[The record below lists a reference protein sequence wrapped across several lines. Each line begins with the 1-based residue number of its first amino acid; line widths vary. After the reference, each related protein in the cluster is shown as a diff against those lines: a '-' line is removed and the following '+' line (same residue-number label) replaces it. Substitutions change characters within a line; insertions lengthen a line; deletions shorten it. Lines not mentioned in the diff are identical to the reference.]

1 MPELPEV
8 ETIVNGLKGKVKG
21 AVFLDVWT
29 DSPRLFKKPFFPEF
43 KKKIKGKRIENV
55 VRWGK
60 NIVFNLS
67 DDYSLLIHQK
77 ISGHLLLG
85 KWERQGEKWVARGKG
100 ALREDPMNQF
110 IRALFFLNNGLDI
123 ALSDLRKFAKI
134 ELWKTKEL
142 EKSLKKLG
150 PDPLTVGFQQFQ
162 NILSKKKGKIKQ
174 VLMDQAFLAGIGNI
188 YANEILWEA
197 KIAPTREARNIK
209 EEELKNL
216 WLAMRKVLNKAIKL
230 QGDSFSDFRKV
241 SGEKGGY
248 QDFAKVYQKEKCPA
262 CQSKIKRIK
271 QGGRSSFFCPLCQK

>member
-1 MPELPEV
+1 M
-8 ETIVNGLKGKVKG
+8 GKARRKMG
-21 AVFLDVWT
+21 
-29 DSPRLFKKPFFPEF
+29 SS
-43 KKKIKGKRIENV
+43 GKRSFA
-55 VRWGK
+55 RR
-60 NIVFNLS
+60 S
-67 DDYSLLIHQK
+67 DESIYSSPI
-77 ISGHLLLG
+77 
-85 KWERQGEKWVARGKG
+85 
-100 ALREDPMNQF
+100 
-110 IRALFFLNNGLDI
+110 FLNNGLDI

-216 WLAMRKVLNKAIKL
+216 WLAMRKVLNKDDKAA
-230 QGDSFSDFRKV
+230 R
-241 SGEKGGY
+241 
-248 QDFAKVYQKEKCPA
+248 
-262 CQSKIKRIK
+262 R
-271 QGGRSSFFCPLCQK
+271 